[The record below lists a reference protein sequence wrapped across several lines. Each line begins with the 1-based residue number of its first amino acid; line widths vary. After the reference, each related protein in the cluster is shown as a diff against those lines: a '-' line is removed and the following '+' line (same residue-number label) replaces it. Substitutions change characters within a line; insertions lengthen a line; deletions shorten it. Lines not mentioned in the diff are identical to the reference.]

1 MKHLVITDFEILVLP
16 VVWAGCMQI
25 QNMFSCENFGLV
37 VNERAL
43 SPSLPLRI
51 IRKIRLPA
59 GTISF
64 LFYVESLTFCFSCGL
79 FWRPSRPHQI
89 CFVTYSK
96 LFTRI
101 IFHWN
106 SKHLST
112 RFTFFFVCSIF
123 FLLHYIAVALLCM
136 WVCVR
141 VSVQRYKNY
150 KRQFSN
156 DCYLLIRL
164 LQRKRA
170 ENKINENKFY
180 TLTHEQL

>member
-1 MKHLVITDFEILVLP
+1 MKHLVITDFENLVLP

-79 FWRPSRPHQI
+79 FWRPFRPHRI
-89 CFVTYSK
+89 CFVTYLNYLHALSFIGIQSTWAHVS
-96 LFTRI
+96 LFSSFVRFFSCFI
-101 IFHWN
+101 I
-106 SKHLST
+106 SPLLYS
-112 RFTFFFVCSIF
+112 VCE
-123 FLLHYIAVALLCM
+123 C
-136 WVCVR
+136 VCVW
-141 VSVQRYKNY
+141 VFKGT
-150 KRQFSN
+150 
-156 DCYLLIRL
+156 
-164 LQRKRA
+164 
-170 ENKINENKFY
+170 KIIKDNLAMIV
-180 TLTHEQL
+180 TC